1 MAPIV
6 RNIIFFMG
14 AVVILAVLYS
24 STSISGA
31 TTRWTNPA
39 LGISAL
45 KEKFGDLLPEAGVDP
60 LAGDASAANPPS
72 AALGVPDDSIKKGDA
87 DKKVDEGVKPEDKK
101 EDDKKEGDKEGD
113 KKEGEEKEEKNGMEK
128 ALEES
133 KNSKTEFNEVKY
145 AFQYDLDQFQM
156 PKYNARDLRRYMP
169 VNWQGPGRHGYCT
182 YYSTRNAT
190 LHDPYFLA
198 ALQLT
203 YRLLWDSKSKSEK
216 YPLVVFVAPFTP
228 DEHRHILEA
237 AGAIVRE
244 LDLIEY
250 HPDKATFARWRDLFS
265 KINMWGQTDFELL
278 AFLDLDAFPVQN
290 IDGIFH
296 IADRQACKPELL
308 PKEDKLHQKEICDYV
323 FSGTS
328 VGGGYKEVNV
338 GVVVFNPNEA
348 MRNRLLRESL
358 HTDKWDNFMA
368 EQAFLSYAFSSDGPF
383 PASEVDRT
391 WNGFFPQDDEGPKT
405 GKLKIIHEKLWA
417 QNDHLKWAKKFWD
430 DEWKA
435 MLKLYNSKKFVETR
449 QKAGK
454 RPF

>member
-1 MAPIV
+1 M
-6 RNIIFFMG
+6 
-14 AVVILAVLYS
+14 
-24 STSISGA
+24 
-31 TTRWTNPA
+31 
-39 LGISAL
+39 
-45 KEKFGDLLPEAGVDP
+45 EA
-60 LAGDASAANPPS
+60 
-72 AALGVPDDSIKKGDA
+72 
-87 DKKVDEGVKPEDKK
+87 
-101 EDDKKEGDKEGD
+101 
-113 KKEGEEKEEKNGMEK
+113 

-133 KNSKTEFNEVKY
+133 KNSKTEFNEMKY
-145 AFQYDLDQFQM
+145 AFQNDLDQYPM
-156 PKYNARDLRRYMP
+156 PKYDARDLRRYMP
-169 VNWQGPGRHGYCT
+169 MNWQGPGRHAYCT

-203 YRLLWDSKSKSEK
+203 YRLLWDPKSKSEK

-228 DEHRHILEA
+228 DEHRHLLEA

-308 PKEDKLHQKEICDYV
+308 PKEDKVHEKEICDYV

-368 EQAFLSYAFSSDGPF
+368 EQAFLSYTFSVDGPF

-417 QNDHLKWAKKFWD
+417 ENDHLKWAKKFWD

-449 QKAGK
+449 RKAGR

>member
-1 MAPIV
+1 MAPLV
-6 RNIIFFMG
+6 RNICFFLG
-14 AVVILAVLYS
+14 AIVILAVLYS

-45 KEKFGDLLPEAGVDP
+45 REKFGDLLPEAGVDP
-60 LAGDASAANPPS
+60 VVGDASAANPPS
-72 AALGVPDDSIKKGDA
+72 AALGVPDDSIKSEA

-101 EDDKKEGDKEGD
+101 GDGD
-113 KKEGEEKEEKNGMEK
+113 KKDGDKKGEKGGMEK
-128 ALEES
+128 ALEDS

-145 AFQYDLDQFQM
+145 EFQNDLEQYAM
-156 PKYNARDLRRYMP
+156 PSYNARDLRRYMP
-169 VNWQGPGRHGYCT
+169 VNWKGPNRHAFCT

-203 YRLLWDSKSKSEK
+203 YRLLWDPVSKSEK
-216 YPLVVFVAPFTP
+216 YPLVIFVAPFTP

-250 HPDKATFARWRDLFS
+250 HPDKATFSRWRDLFS

-296 IADRQACKPELL
+296 IADRQVCRKELL
-308 PKEDKLHQKEICDYV
+308 PKEDKVHVKEICDYV
-323 FSGTS
+323 FSGTG
-328 VGGGYKEVNV
+328 VGGGYKEINV

-348 MRNRLLRESL
+348 MRNRLLRETT

-368 EQAFLSYAFSSDGPF
+368 EQAFLSYTFGADGPF

-417 QNDHLKWAKKFWD
+417 KNDHLKWAKNFWN

-435 MLKLYNSKKFVETR
+435 MLKLYNSKKFAKER
-449 QKAGK
+449 EKLGR

>member
-1 MAPIV
+1 MAPLV
-6 RNIIFFMG
+6 RNICFLIG

-39 LGISAL
+39 LG
-45 KEKFGDLLPEAGVDP
+45 G
-60 LAGDASAANPPS
+60 ASAANPPS
-72 AALGVPDDSIKKGDA
+72 AVLGVPDDSIVKSDGDN
-87 DKKVDEGVKPEDKK
+87 KVDETVQPAPER
-101 EDDKKEGDKEGD
+101 KEGD
-113 KKEGEEKEEKNGMEK
+113 KKDEEKEEKKEKGGMEK
-128 ALEES
+128 ALEDS
-133 KNSKTEFNEVKY
+133 KATKTEFNEVKY
-145 AFQYDLDQFQM
+145 AFQYDLDQYAM
-156 PKYNARDLRRYMP
+156 PTYNARDLRRYMP
-169 VNWQGPGRHGYCT
+169 VNWQGPGRHAFCT

-198 ALQLT
+198 ALSLT
-203 YRLLWDSKSKSEK
+203 YRLLWDPASKSDK

-228 DEHRHILEA
+228 DEHRHMLEA

-250 HPDKATFARWRDLFS
+250 HPDKATFSRWRDLFS
-265 KINMWGQTDFELL
+265 KINMWRQTDFELL

-296 IADRQACKPELL
+296 IADRQRCKPELL
-308 PKEDKLHQKEICDYV
+308 PKEDKLHEKEICDYV

-328 VGGGYKEVNV
+328 VGGGYKEINV

-368 EQAFLSYAFSSDGPF
+368 EQAFLSYAFSGDGPF
-383 PASEVDRT
+383 PASEVDRE

-417 QNDHLKWAKKFWD
+417 ENDHLTWAKNWFSN
-430 DEWKA
+430 EWKA
-435 MLKLYNSKKFVETR
+435 MLKMFNSKKFVQARES
-449 QKAGK
+449 AGR

>member
-1 MAPIV
+1 MAPLV
-6 RNIIFFMG
+6 RNICFLIG

-60 LAGDASAANPPS
+60 VVGGASAANPPS
-72 AALGVPDDSIKKGDA
+72 AVLGVPDDSIVKSDGDN
-87 DKKVDEGVKPEDKK
+87 KVDETVQPAPEQ
-101 EDDKKEGDKEGD
+101 KEGD
-113 KKEGEEKEEKNGMEK
+113 KKDGEKEEKKEKGGMEK
-128 ALEES
+128 ALEDS
-133 KNSKTEFNEVKY
+133 KATKTEFNEVKY
-145 AFQYDLDQFQM
+145 AFQYDLDQYAM
-156 PKYNARDLRRYMP
+156 PTYNARDLRRYMP
-169 VNWQGPGRHGYCT
+169 VNWQGPGRHAFCT

-198 ALQLT
+198 ALSLT
-203 YRLLWDSKSKSEK
+203 YRLLWDPASKSDK

-228 DEHRHILEA
+228 DEHRHMLEA

-250 HPDKATFARWRDLFS
+250 HPDKATFSRWRDLFS
-265 KINMWGQTDFELL
+265 KINMWRQTDFELL

-296 IADRQACKPELL
+296 IADRQRCKPELL
-308 PKEDKLHQKEICDYV
+308 PKEDKLHEKEICDYV

-328 VGGGYKEVNV
+328 VGGGYKEINV

-368 EQAFLSYAFSSDGPF
+368 EQAFLSYAFSGDGPF
-383 PASEVDRT
+383 PASEVDRE

-417 QNDHLKWAKKFWD
+417 ENDHLKWAKNWFSN
-430 DEWKA
+430 EWKT
-435 MLKLYNSKKFVETR
+435 MLKLFNSKKFVQAREG
-449 QKAGK
+449 AGR